1 MPALKPVYIIMV
13 REFKRFFRQKG
24 RFFSALVRP
33 LLWLFVIGP
42 GFSRIVQTPTG
53 DFSYAQFIFPG
64 IIGMV
69 VLFQS
74 MLSSLSTVY
83 DREFGIVRLM
93 LVAPITK
100 LTIVIGKIASGSLL
114 AVTQGLI
121 LLALAPLLGIKIGPT
136 QLLSMAIFLVLTAV
150 TISSLGMLI
159 ATRMNSLE
167 NFAGVMNFVI
177 FPMFFVSGGLYPVKL
192 LPPVLQGIVY
202 INPLTYGIDLFKHAL
217 LPGAYHT
224 GMGADFPL
232 QLDILMLLVFTL
244 GMTFLATVL
253 FNREGRLVLL
263 GRRPRG

>member
-1 MPALKPVYIIMV
+1 
-13 REFKRFFRQKG
+13 
-24 RFFSALVRP
+24 
-33 LLWLFVIGP
+33 
-42 GFSRIVQTPTG
+42 
-53 DFSYAQFIFPG
+53 
-64 IIGMV
+64 
-69 VLFQS
+69 
-74 MLSSLSTVY
+74 
-83 DREFGIVRLM
+83 
-93 LVAPITK
+93 
-100 LTIVIGKIASGSLL
+100 VIGKIASGSLL

-121 LLALAPLLGIKIGPT
+121 LLVLAPLLGIKIGPM
-136 QLLSMAIFLVLTAV
+136 QLLSMAVFLVLTAA

-177 FPMFFVSGGLYPVKL
+177 FPMFFLSGGLYPVKL
-192 LPPVLQGIVY
+192 LPPVLQSIVY

-232 QLDILMLLVFTL
+232 QLDTLMLLVFTL